1 MPITRLR
8 STPSS
13 TVAMK
18 TVSQTSCRCI
28 NNTNKGTL
36 TCTYRKPQLASYTA
50 TCNYRSIVTC
60 VSPPYPVTQ
69 EIQRRRKQQTESY
82 STHVKVLYDIHVHIK
97 LLTLIHAR
105 YTQLLYTHLCTMS
118 GKESLKYRYRSAN
131 CLNIP
136 YNSTQMIDASTA
148 YKTEVHAQVKD
159 KIPIHC
165 ICIHDTT
172 FTRHAIQ

>member
-1 MPITRLR
+1 MVFHFNMNINTHCKSRLTQLSVPNIMALKILTHNAVFITRMMKEKHMPITRLR

-36 TCTYRKPQLASYTA
+36 TCTYRKPQLTSYTA

-82 STHVKVLYDIHVHIK
+82 STHVKVLYDIQS
-97 LLTLIHAR
+97 
-105 YTQLLYTHLCTMS
+105 Y
-118 GKESLKYRYRSAN
+118 
-131 CLNIP
+131 
-136 YNSTQMIDASTA
+136 
-148 YKTEVHAQVKD
+148 
-159 KIPIHC
+159 
-165 ICIHDTT
+165 
-172 FTRHAIQ
+172 